1 MIKAARRQSETQE
14 ASYNSEQQE
23 PLKCESVFMQHN
35 GNPFEMGRLWGE
47 LQTHMR
53 MQTDILLDIKDSIEG
68 LPSRLSTAIG
78 SGQTPSPQG
87 RILPELSELIRA
99 LYPPLILLA
108 ALVGKSALPGETGL
122 LRAVLEAV
130 VGGAGS

>member
-1 MIKAARRQSETQE
+1 MD
-14 ASYNSEQQE
+14 YNGS
-23 PLKCESVFMQHN
+23 S
-35 GNPFEMGRLWGE
+35 MGLALILGE
-47 LQTHMR
+47 LRAESRHTIQVLQQQTA
-53 MQTDILLDIKDSIEG
+53 ILLDIKDSIEG

>member
-1 MIKAARRQSETQE
+1 MD
-14 ASYNSEQQE
+14 YNGSTVN
-23 PLKCESVFMQHN
+23 LALIM
-35 GNPFEMGRLWGE
+35 GE
-47 LQTHMR
+47 LRAESRHTAQALHRQTE
-53 MQTDILLDIKDSIEG
+53 ILLDIKDSLED
-68 LPSRLSTAIG
+68 LPSRLSSMIATP
-78 SGQTPSPQG
+78 QTSSSQSP